1 MFFDTEKKAKELNI
15 TPEIYQKLKKEIE
28 KEFPNDEMMS
38 ELHLLRA
45 LMEYSG
51 KNHKMKMKA

>member
-15 TPEIYQKLKKEIE
+15 NPEIYQKLKKEIE
-28 KEFPNDEMMS
+28 NEFPNDEMMS

-45 LMEYSG
+45 LTEYSR
-51 KNHKMKMKA
+51 KKREN